1 MSDELKNKSG
11 KVKVMYV
18 RSDDDSDKR
27 THNPRTGK
35 GGGRPGKSRVD
46 GRSRPARDERN
57 SRGDDRKRDDRKR
70 DDRKRDDFHRDDASP
85 WRTVSRAPGD
95 ETPVKEDHGGISGKS
110 FIDPEVLRRQRAEET
125 RVYGENACQA
135 LFQSRPEAIVRAW
148 FIQSVTPRFKEA
160 LRWMAANRKAYHVV
174 DEAELAKAS
183 GTEHHGG
190 VCFLIKKRHGTSVA
204 QWVAKAGEEDCVLAL
219 EDVGNPHNLGAIMR
233 SCAHFGVKG
242 VVVQDAGVLESGA
255 AIRTAEGGAEH
266 VEPITGDS
274 FIDTLDQFRKAGYA
288 IVSTSSHNGTP
299 LFKAELPKKMVLAL
313 GQERDGLSDAAISSA
328 DLSVAID
335 GTGNVQSLNVS
346 VATGVLLAE
355 WWRQNKACFACLN
368 AKKPA
373 DAGFFLW
380 LSITRFQRE
389 GPASSRSAFRRGQPA
404 TGWSVRNGCSQR
416 SRDAQRA
423 VMDAAPSARSGADDR

>member
-35 GGGRPGKSRVD
+35 GGGRSGTSRTEG
-46 GRSRPARDERN
+46 GRRPARDGKPSER
-57 SRGDDRKRDDRKR
+57 GPRDAKPREN
-70 DDRKRDDFHRDDASP
+70 SP
-85 WRTVSRAPGD
+85 WRTISRAPG
-95 ETPVKEDHGGISGKS
+95 EEAIEKPDHGGISGKS
-110 FIDPEVLRRQRAEET
+110 FVDPEVIRRQRAEET

-135 LFQSRPEAIVRAW
+135 LFQSRPDCIVRAW

-174 DEAELAKAS
+174 DDAELTKAS

-190 VCFLIKKRHGTSVA
+190 VCFLIKKRNGTSIQ
-204 QWVAKAGEEDCVLAL
+204 QWVSEAAEEDCVLAL

-242 VVVQDAGVLESGA
+242 VIVQDAAVMESGA

-266 VEPITGDS
+266 VQPITGDS
-274 FIDTLDQFRKAGYA
+274 VLDALAQFRKAGYA
-288 IVSTSSHNGTP
+288 IVTTSSHEGTP
-299 LFKAELPKKMVLAL
+299 LFKAELPKKMVLVL
-313 GQERDGLSDAAISSA
+313 GQERDGLSDAALDSA
-328 DLSVAID
+328 DLRVAIS
-335 GTGNVQSLNVS
+335 GTGNVESLNVS

-355 WWRQNKACFACLN
+355 WWRQNKA
-368 AKKPA
+368 
-373 DAGFFLW
+373 
-380 LSITRFQRE
+380 
-389 GPASSRSAFRRGQPA
+389 
-404 TGWSVRNGCSQR
+404 
-416 SRDAQRA
+416 
-423 VMDAAPSARSGADDR
+423 

>member
-1 MSDELKNKSG
+1 MNDEMKGKSG

-35 GGGRPGKSRVD
+35 GGGRPGKSRAD
-46 GRSRPARDERN
+46 GGRRPARDDKQSQPR
-57 SRGDDRKRDDRKR
+57 DRKWED
-70 DDRKRDDFHRDDASP
+70 SP

-95 ETPVKEDHGGISGKS
+95 ETPEKADHGGISGKS

-174 DEAELAKAS
+174 DEAELTKAS

-190 VCFLIKKRHGTSVA
+190 VCFLIKKRNGTTVQ
-204 QWVAKAGEEDCVLAL
+204 QWVSQAGAQDCVLAL
-219 EDVGNPHNLGAIMR
+219 ENESNPHNLGGMMR

-242 VVVQDAGVLESGA
+242 VVVQDAALLESGA

-266 VEPITGDS
+266 VQPITGDN
-274 FIDTLDQFRKAGYA
+274 IVNVLDDFRQAGYT
-288 IVSTSSHNGTP
+288 VVTTSSEQGKP
-299 LFKAELPKKMVLAL
+299 LFKTSLPAKMVLVL
-313 GQERDGLSDAAISSA
+313 GQEYEGLPDAARDPN
-328 DLSVAID
+328 DLRVKID
-335 GTGNVQSLNVS
+335 GTGNVAGLNIS
-346 VATGVLLAE
+346 VATGVFLANGGV
-355 WWRQNKACFACLN
+355 RI
-368 AKKPA
+368 KP
-373 DAGFFLW
+373 DKSAGWQLCHPAFSRKFTHSLPVI
-380 LSITRFQRE
+380 L
-389 GPASSRSAFRRGQPA
+389 ASSQSASRHVVPA
-404 TGWSVRNGCSQR
+404 TDLPAQNGCSQR
-416 SRDAQRA
+416 IHDAPKAATDA
-423 VMDAAPSARSGADDR
+423 VLSVHDGVAYL